1 MLQPAETLQSIAV
14 SSVIAARNGQHR
26 LDDALEESLPGP
38 TGPTGPTGPGP
49 QPVEPR
55 PKREQRGQLQPSD
68 VKLLGMEM
76 YGGHRT
82 NVNQPGRT

>member
-38 TGPTGPTGPGP
+38 TGPTGPGP
-49 QPVEPR
+49 QPVEPASKAR
-55 PKREQRGQLQPSD
+55 AARTAAALGREVARYGD
-68 VKLLGMEM
+68 VW
-76 YGGHRT
+76 RT
-82 NVNQPGRT
+82 

>member
-26 LDDALEESLPGP
+26 LDDALEESLP
-38 TGPTGPTGPGP
+38 GPTGPTGPGP

>member
-14 SSVIAARNGQHR
+14 SSVIAARHGQHR
-26 LDDALEESLPGP
+26 LDDALEESVPGP
-38 TGPTGPTGPGP
+38 TGPTGPG

-76 YGGHRT
+76 EDIEPT
-82 NVNQPGRT
+82 